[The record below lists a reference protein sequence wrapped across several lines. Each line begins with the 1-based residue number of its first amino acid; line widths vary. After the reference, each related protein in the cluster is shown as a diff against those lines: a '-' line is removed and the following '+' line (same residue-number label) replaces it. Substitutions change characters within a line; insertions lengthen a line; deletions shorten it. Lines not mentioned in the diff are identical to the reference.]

1 MSDSNNWENEPFDAM
16 DLFDLAEELRDRTTE
31 GQELNDATFGEVSEE
46 YFVPLS
52 DVYAALSLV
61 PELNFRR
68 NFETLFQ
75 VCVGRCQ
82 FNGGAPL
89 LRKLIEMKG
98 QQQLPVDVVAVS
110 CLDCCDDAPVL
121 RSSGPNGTY
130 NHPKIT
136 PEGLQE
142 LIDTLLR
149 EPYKD
154 SLRKIRS
161 GELISSRSRRGER
174 ASGRTCCGSI

>member
-1 MSDSNNWENEPFDAM
+1 MSDSEKWENEPFDAM
-16 DLFDLAEELRDRTTE
+16 DLFDLAEELKDRNTE
-31 GQELNDATFGEVSEE
+31 GQELNDATFGEISEE

-68 NFETLFQ
+68 KFDTLFQ

-89 LRKLIEMKG
+89 LRKIVDMKLEEK
-98 QQQLPVDVVAVS
+98 LPVDLVAVS
-110 CLDCCDDAPVL
+110 CLDCCDDAPIM
-121 RSSGPNGTY
+121 RSSGPNGSF

-142 LIDTLLR
+142 IIKALL
-149 EPYKD
+149 ED
-154 SLRKIRS
+154 
-161 GELISSRSRRGER
+161 E
-174 ASGRTCCGSI
+174 